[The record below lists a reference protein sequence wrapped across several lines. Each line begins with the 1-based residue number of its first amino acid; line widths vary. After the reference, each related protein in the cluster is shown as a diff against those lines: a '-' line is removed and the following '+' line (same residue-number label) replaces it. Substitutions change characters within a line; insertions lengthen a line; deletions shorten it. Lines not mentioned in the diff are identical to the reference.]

1 MQRVLRHIYLL
12 TILVFLCK
20 PVFCQPFDLVYP
32 QGEET
37 DNVTKELKK
46 LQNIQR
52 DLALEKLT
60 REPSKLDAYIELAE
74 LRLSQGRLHEAKRFF
89 EMALK
94 LSPNNLQ
101 ANHGLVMVHYHLGD
115 FDKSRERLETIH
127 RYHPLSDYEREKL
140 EEYKAKLNT
149 SGTAG
154 MYIREDSRGFQEVM
168 SSIEASFPSET
179 YKKLEV
185 KYRAE
190 MWSHED
196 STEQINSNVYS
207 ATINYTADSN
217 NILALTYSP
226 ETIRNGKSTNGFS
239 LQGLAGNE
247 NMKLALRASKNIFK
261 ENIFTIKNQ
270 YEEDSQAI
278 TLYGNIHHR
287 TKIVQGVTLTDISDN
302 NSRRRYD
309 TSVIYSLH
317 KNHLPFLTA
326 SLSFWQSSYEKQL
339 DKKGN
344 LLNYWAPSDFKGNEF
359 SLTWEKNEGVNWWW
373 GLEANYIVNR
383 YKFGVP
389 EIMEDKGP
397 GASLFCNYRFTN
409 GNVFMSLSERSRN
422 YFTERRLEIYASLN
436 F

>member
-207 ATINYTADSN
+207 ATVNYTADSN

-309 TSVIYSLH
+309 TSVIYSL
-317 KNHLPFLTA
+317 
-326 SLSFWQSSYEKQL
+326 
-339 DKKGN
+339 
-344 LLNYWAPSDFKGNEF
+344 
-359 SLTWEKNEGVNWWW
+359 
-373 GLEANYIVNR
+373 
-383 YKFGVP
+383 
-389 EIMEDKGP
+389 
-397 GASLFCNYRFTN
+397 
-409 GNVFMSLSERSRN
+409 
-422 YFTERRLEIYASLN
+422 
-436 F
+436 